1 MAKRQPK
8 NQLPLDFS
16 VRGDR
21 IVLHWGQA
29 ESQQQADQLFEGLVH
44 GEWRVEPAGEGADI
58 SSAQEIIQLIGH
70 RLPYPETIKIAHLH
84 QVDDNFIGFSAIYH
98 QKGWVFVNAHA
109 DANDRHYHA
118 CLLTASLG
126 LYTAYT
132 DPATLVART
141 EQLIVDKLLPA
152 SDVSSFFREGISKI
166 PPFLA
171 ADIADFFRV
180 PFPIVLKRALDLQII
195 TEEQYQN
202 FITIKPKRSAKPR
215 ELYVAKEGSVED
227 LESQLFGEEDTDF

>member
-21 IVLHWGQA
+21 IVLHLGQV
-29 ESQQQADQLFEGLVH
+29 ESQQKADQLFEGLVR

-58 SSAQEIIQLIGH
+58 SSAQEIINVLGH
-70 RLPYPETIKIAHLH
+70 RLPYPEIIKIAHLH
-84 QVDDNFIGFSAIYH
+84 QVDDNFVGFSAIYH
-98 QKGWVFVNAHA
+98 QRGWVFVSAHV
-109 DANDRHYHA
+109 DVNERHYLA

-132 DPATLVART
+132 DPAMLAART
-141 EQLIVDKLLPA
+141 EQLVFDALLPA

-171 ADIADFFRV
+171 ADIADFFKV
-180 PFPIVLKRALDLQII
+180 PFPIVLRRALALQII
-195 TEEQYQN
+195 SEEQYQM
-202 FITIKPKRSAKPR
+202 FVTVKPKRSAKPR

-227 LESQLFGEEDTDF
+227 LESQLFSEEDTDF